1 MRKCLPLPPTAI
13 CMLVGWRG
21 WRVAES
27 TTLACTTRTTMSSP
41 ARLTW
46 VPLFDSRSDR
56 CSRPRPRARAVALLS
71 PFSVRASVGDL
82 STPRPSE
89 VERPTRRS
97 VCSCARVK
105 RRYQACWL
113 WCCQVSYNCI
123 CAVALRETGLLC
135 HSFDGCSVWAIAPI
149 AGMSK
154 NNLIRLSSALYLF
167 AKIDAFL
174 LDTSYPNPIKAH
186 EVLVVT
192 PDLEWGQWLS
202 RTERSRNECASSAI
216 SVRSHVLMLMYIS
229 CRWITLPMMTFA
241 SVHYCQSC
249 CMSRGLTD

>member
-1 MRKCLPLPPTAI
+1 MEFPLGTQIKPASASGAVCSVGLIHGCTSTCNGKMSASPSTAI
-13 CMLVGWRG
+13 CMLGGWRG
-21 WRVAES
+21 WWVAES

-113 WCCQVSYNCI
+113 AMVLS
-123 CAVALRETGLLC
+123 GL
-135 HSFDGCSVWAIAPI
+135 V
-149 AGMSK
+149 
-154 NNLIRLSSALYLF
+154 
-167 AKIDAFL
+167 
-174 LDTSYPNPIKAH
+174 
-186 EVLVVT
+186 
-192 PDLEWGQWLS
+192 
-202 RTERSRNECASSAI
+202 
-216 SVRSHVLMLMYIS
+216 
-229 CRWITLPMMTFA
+229 
-241 SVHYCQSC
+241 
-249 CMSRGLTD
+249 